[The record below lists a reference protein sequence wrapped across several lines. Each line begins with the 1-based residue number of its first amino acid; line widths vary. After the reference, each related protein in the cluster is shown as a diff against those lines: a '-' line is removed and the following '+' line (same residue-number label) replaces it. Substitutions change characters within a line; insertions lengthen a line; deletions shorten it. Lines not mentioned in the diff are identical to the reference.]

1 MKNLV
6 GIMKKYFMSR
16 KFEDSGFEY
25 TFLNVLNRDN
35 VEISGDF
42 GFIVNVKLPDPNQ
55 SYFTAKFNDD
65 IMKIISN
72 FQNYLG
78 EGFSYSLKLL
88 IEGDEHAPDLY
99 IRPELIEK
107 LLENFNQTTEFFN
120 NDILFKV
127 VWYKPEND
135 FYNGESEN
143 VEFNLNFDVVTLMP
157 DDPSIGIDMDD
168 EKVFKKLSKEI
179 YDTVFL
185 DDETRQHFE
194 TICHDILEDE
204 LKLSS
209 VEDSYYM
216 INYDL
221 EKILGRKVFM

>member
-1 MKNLV
+1 
-6 GIMKKYFMSR
+6 
-16 KFEDSGFEY
+16 
-25 TFLNVLNRDN
+25 
-35 VEISGDF
+35 
-42 GFIVNVKLPDPNQ
+42 
-55 SYFTAKFNDD
+55 
-65 IMKIISN
+65 
-72 FQNYLG
+72 
-78 EGFSYSLKLL
+78 
-88 IEGDEHAPDLY
+88 
-99 IRPELIEK
+99 
-107 LLENFNQTTEFFN
+107 
-120 NDILFKV
+120 
-127 VWYKPEND
+127 
-135 FYNGESEN
+135 
-143 VEFNLNFDVVTLMP
+143 MP